1 MMDEDRSDF
10 FDTDEFG
17 ETATYA
23 GTSINVVEYSTDERN
38 TAGVPYLSQSIFTIM
53 IDSDDVAYPRPG
65 DVVTFRGF
73 TCKVGD
79 NPRSEGKVWIV
90 DLEKDLIQI

>member
-38 TAGVPYLSQSIFTIM
+38 TAGVPYLSSL
-53 IDSDDVAYPRPG
+53 SSR
-65 DVVTFRGF
+65 
-73 TCKVGD
+73 
-79 NPRSEGKVWIV
+79 
-90 DLEKDLIQI
+90 